1 MENEFNKAQLTIF
14 LAVAIRSETS
24 AVASLKSA
32 CQNYI
37 NEMPSG
43 LISNEMALESALDE
57 AISWQGRVDLIK
69 RAQGGERTTMRAIGS
84 LPFGWAHRVL
94 IDHGQLR

>member
-37 NEMPSG
+37 NE
-43 LISNEMALESALDE
+43 
-57 AISWQGRVDLIK
+57 
-69 RAQGGERTTMRAIGS
+69 
-84 LPFGWAHRVL
+84 VL
-94 IDHGQLR
+94 LA